1 MSKKP
6 KSKTLVEDL
15 GLVGEDAV
23 AVLLAALGSRPAKS
37 TGSTS
42 RTSSSKTE
50 RLEKRPKSSKK
61 PSESINIHSAQKSAK
76 KLTIVDV
83 KLAQMVAEAPP
94 NTPYTLQEIAEY
106 VGVSRERIRQIEDVA
121 LRKLRRHFI
130 KVMKED
136 GLDPDEMKI

>member
-1 MSKKP
+1 MTKKQ

-15 GLVGEDAV
+15 GLAGEDAV
-23 AVLLAALGSRPAKS
+23 AVLLAALGSRPEKS
-37 TGSTS
+37 TESTS
-42 RTSSSKTE
+42 AISCSKTK

-83 KLAQMVAEAPP
+83 KLAQMVAESPP
-94 NTPYTLQEIAEY
+94 NTPYTLQQIAEF

-121 LRKLRRHFI
+121 IRKLRRHFI